1 MVSVQYKAKNSNYK
15 QNLTNLV
22 HTLQAC
28 AFGANN
34 INNNKITIIIII
46 AIIIIVIPLLWY
58 LENGFLLPNI
68 NSDNGINIDITTT
81 LNM

>member
-1 MVSVQYKAKNSNYK
+1 MQYKAKNSNYR
-15 QNLTNLV
+15 QNLTKLV
-22 HTLQAC
+22 HKLQAY
-28 AFGANN
+28 ALGANS

-46 AIIIIVIPLLWY
+46 AITIIVIPLLWY
-58 LENGFLLPNI
+58 LENGFLLPNM

>member
-1 MVSVQYKAKNSNYK
+1 MQHRAKNSNYR

-22 HTLQAC
+22 YKLQAC
-28 AFGANN
+28 ALGANN
-34 INNNKITIIIII
+34 INNNKIIIIITI
-46 AIIIIVIPLLWY
+46 AITIIVIPLLWY